1 MDYDVDSY
9 VDKLEVVI
17 KKKLKMY
24 ELLSKK
30 VQNFKKYLKEEDE
43 VRQKV
48 KNVSYY
54 WANDSYIL
62 VSLKYHT

>member
-1 MDYDVDSY
+1 
-9 VDKLEVVI
+9 
-17 KKKLKMY
+17 MY

-48 KNVSYY
+48 KNVNYY
-54 WANDSYIL
+54 WSFHSN
-62 VSLKYHT
+62 V

>member
-1 MDYDVDSY
+1 MDYDVDGY

-30 VQNFKKYLKEEDE
+30 VQNFKRYLKEEDE

-48 KNVSYY
+48 KNVNYY
-54 WANDSYIL
+54 
-62 VSLKYHT
+62 